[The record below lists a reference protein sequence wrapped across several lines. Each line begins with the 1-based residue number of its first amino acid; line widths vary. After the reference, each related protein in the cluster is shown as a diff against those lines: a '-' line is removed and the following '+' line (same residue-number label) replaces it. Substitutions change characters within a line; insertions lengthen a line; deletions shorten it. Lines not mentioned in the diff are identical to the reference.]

1 MAGAQS
7 GIDSAGVGNAGR
19 VSGAVPDSMFTYYFR
34 LGLRSLQRNVILT
47 ALMIAAIG
55 VGIGACTTAL
65 TVFRAMS
72 GDPIPQKSSQL
83 YVPQIDNWGPDK
95 HSGGSPDHL
104 EPQLSYIDV
113 VGFMKA
119 HAAKRQTGMYATLQ
133 TLRPADP
140 KQKPTKVFVRAAY
153 TDFFPMFDVPFKYG
167 RAWSTADDD
176 NRAPVVVL
184 SHEMNEKLF
193 GGADSVGKTIR
204 LDNQPYTVN
213 GVLEEW
219 KLLPRFYDLNIRPFG
234 DGDSIFMPFTRAIEK
249 QMGNVGSTQCNGDV
263 DPGWE
268 GRLRSDCIWLQFWVE
283 LPTEAEAQQYRAFLN
298 NYAAEQQRLGR
309 FHWPPHTQLRDVKE
323 WLRYR
328 HIVPSEVRILILVS
342 FGFLLVCL
350 MNAMGLMLAK
360 IMGRASDIGVRRAL
374 GASRRAI
381 FAQCLVETGVVG
393 LAGGILGLGLT
404 AAGLLAA
411 RTLLTKEF
419 VSLAHLDMTD
429 TVIAVLLAV
438 GATVLAGLYPT
449 WRAAHVQPAWQLKA
463 Q

>member
-1 MAGAQS
+1 
-7 GIDSAGVGNAGR
+7 
-19 VSGAVPDSMFTYYFR
+19 MFRYYLR
-34 LGLRSLQRNVILT
+34 LGLRSLRRNMVLT
-47 ALMIAAIG
+47 GLMIAAIA
-55 VGIGACTTAL
+55 VGIGACMTAL

-83 YVPQIDNWGPDK
+83 FAPQIDNWGPDK
-95 HSGGSPDHL
+95 HNVGSPDRL

-113 VGFMKA
+113 MA
-119 HAAKRQTGMYATLQ
+119 LMRARAAKRQTGMYATRQ

-140 KQKPTKVFVRAAY
+140 RQKPTRVLVRAAN

-167 RAWSTADDD
+167 RAWPASDDE
-176 NRAPVVVL
+176 NRAAVIVL

-193 GGADSVGKTIR
+193 GGANSVGKTLR
-204 LDNQPYTVN
+204 LGDDTYSVS
-213 GVLEEW
+213 GVLDEW
-219 KLLPRFYDLNIRPFG
+219 RPLPRFYDLSIRPFG
-234 DGDSIFMPFTRAIEK
+234 EADSMFMPYSTAIDK
-249 QMGNVGSTQCNGDV
+249 HIGNIGSTSCNGDV

-268 GRLRSDCIWLQFWVE
+268 GRLRSDCLWLQYWVE
-283 LPTEAEAQQYRAFLN
+283 LPTAEDVRNYRMFLN

-309 FHWPPHTQLRDVKE
+309 FHWPPHTQLRDVNE

-360 IMGRASDIGVRRAL
+360 IMGRAGDIGVRRAL

-381 FAQCLVETGVVG
+381 FTQCLIETGVVG
-393 LAGGILGLGLT
+393 LAGGIFGLGLT
-404 AAGLLAA
+404 ALGLWAA
-411 RTLLTKEF
+411 RSLLEKQF
-419 VSLAHLDMTD
+419 VALAHLDLTD
-429 TVIAVLLAV
+429 TAIAVLLAV
-438 GATVLAGLYPT
+438 GATVLAGIYPT
-449 WRAAHVQPAWQLKA
+449 WRAAHVQPAWQLKS

>member
-1 MAGAQS
+1 
-7 GIDSAGVGNAGR
+7 
-19 VSGAVPDSMFTYYFR
+19 MFRYYLR
-34 LGLRSLQRNVILT
+34 LGLRSLRRNMVLT
-47 ALMIAAIG
+47 GLMIAAIA
-55 VGIGACTTAL
+55 VGIGACMTAL

-83 YVPQIDNWGPDK
+83 YAPQIDNWGPDK
-95 HSGGSPDHL
+95 HNGGSPDRL

-113 VGFMKA
+113 MGLMKA
-119 HAAKRQTGMYATLQ
+119 HAAKRQTGMLAALLS
-133 TLRPADP
+133 LRPADP
-140 KQKPTKVFVRAAY
+140 KQKPTKVVVRAAY
-153 TDFFPMFDVPFKYG
+153 ADFFPMFDVPFKYG
-167 RAWSTADDD
+167 GSWSASDDESH
-176 NRAPVVVL
+176 AAVVVL
-184 SHEMNEKLF
+184 TKDMNDKLF
-193 GGADSVGKTIR
+193 GGANSVGKTIR
-204 LDNQPYTVN
+204 LGNEPYTVS
-213 GVLEEW
+213 GVLDEW
-219 KLLPRFYDLNIRPFG
+219 RPLPRFYDLAIRPFG
-234 DGDSIFMPFTRAIEK
+234 DGDSIFMPFTHAIEK
-249 QMGNVGSTQCNGDV
+249 QTGSIGNTSCSSDV
-263 DPGWE
+263 EPGWE
-268 GRLRSDCIWLQFWVE
+268 GRLRSDCVWLQFWVE
-283 LPTEAEAQQYRAFLN
+283 LPTERDAQQYRTFLN
-298 NYAAEQQRLGR
+298 NYAAEQQKLGR
-309 FHWPPHTQLRDVKE
+309 FHWPPHTQLRDVNE

-360 IMGRASDIGVRRAL
+360 IMGRAGDIGVRRAL

-411 RTLLTKEF
+411 RALLTKEF
-419 VSLAHLDMTD
+419 VALAHLDWTD
-429 TVIAVLLAV
+429 TAIAVLLAV